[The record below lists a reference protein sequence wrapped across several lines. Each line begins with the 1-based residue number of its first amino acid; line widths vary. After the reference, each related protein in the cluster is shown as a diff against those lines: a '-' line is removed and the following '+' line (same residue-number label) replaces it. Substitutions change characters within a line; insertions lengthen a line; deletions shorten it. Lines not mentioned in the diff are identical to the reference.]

1 MSIFKKAAKDAS
13 KTTGNLVGNMASVNA
28 QNSTNAAVDGMD
40 LFRWKMGTPIIQNG
54 HFDQQ
59 KGNLFE
65 YIEAAKFN
73 ADAAGKGMSAR
84 AVVTDVYDQGAAAD
98 ILIKEG
104 GKVQK
109 EVQAKFVKS
118 SNKDVEEVYLIRL
131 VDRRDTGANIKAW
144 TDLSVKT
151 NIIMLRALC

>member
-13 KTTGNLVGNMASVNA
+13 KTTGNLVGNMASMSA
-28 QNSTNAAVDGMD
+28 QNATNAAIDGMD

-84 AVVTDVYDQGAAAD
+84 AVVTDERRATRLRAATDEWWTVWPA
-98 ILIKEG
+98 
-104 GKVQK
+104 V
-109 EVQAKFVKS
+109 
-118 SNKDVEEVYLIRL
+118 RW
-131 VDRRDTGANIKAW
+131 TGA
-144 TDLSVKT
+144 V
-151 NIIMLRALC
+151 